1 MQNLIP
7 LFEVAGKTKKC
18 HGAQRPERTIFCF
31 PSFLTT
37 AAGDF
42 SLLYARVRARFGE

>member
-7 LFEVAGKTKKC
+7 LSKAAENTNKFN
-18 HGAQRPERTIFCF
+18 GAQDPERTIFCF

-42 SLLYARVRARFGE
+42 SLLYARARARFGG

>member
-7 LFEVAGKTKKC
+7 LLGIAGKTKKC
-18 HGAQRPERTIFCF
+18 HGARHLERTIFCF

-42 SLLYARVRARFGE
+42 SLLYARARTRFGG

>member
-7 LFEVAGKTKKC
+7 LPEIAGNTKKC
-18 HGAQRPERTIFCF
+18 HGARRPERTIFCL

-42 SLLYARVRARFGE
+42 SLLYARARARFGG

>member
-7 LFEVAGKTKKC
+7 LLKAAENTNKFN
-18 HGAQRPERTIFCF
+18 GAQRPERTIFCL

-42 SLLYARVRARFGE
+42 SLLYVRARARFGG

>member
-7 LFEVAGKTKKC
+7 LLRAAGKTKKYR
-18 HGAQRPERTIFCF
+18 GAQRPERTIFCF

-37 AAGDF
+37 EAGDF
-42 SLLYARVRARFGE
+42 SLLYARARARFGG

>member
-7 LFEVAGKTKKC
+7 LLGVVGKTKKC
-18 HGAQRPERTIFCF
+18 HGAQRQERTIFYF

-42 SLLYARVRARFGE
+42 SLLYARARARFGE

>member
-7 LFEVAGKTKKC
+7 LHVIAGKTKKC
-18 HGAQRPERTIFCF
+18 HGAQRPERIIFCF

-42 SLLYARVRARFGE
+42 SLLYARARARFGG

>member
-7 LFEVAGKTKKC
+7 LLAVAGKTKKW
-18 HGAQRPERTIFCF
+18 HGAQRQERTIFCLR
-31 PSFLTT
+31 SFLTT

-42 SLLYARVRARFGE
+42 SLLYVRARARFGG

>member
-7 LFEVAGKTKKC
+7 LLVVAGNTKKFN
-18 HGAQRPERTIFCF
+18 GAQHPERTIFCF
-31 PSFLTT
+31 LSFLTT

-42 SLLYARVRARFGE
+42 SLLYARARARFGG